1 MIDLFTLPNVLAGL
15 IVVALNGYVLLG
27 GADFGGGVW
36 DLLASGP
43 RRDSQRALIA
53 EAMGPI
59 WEANH
64 VWLIIVVVLLFTCFP
79 PAFAALSITLH
90 IPLTLMLIGIVLRGS
105 AFTFRA
111 HHGEDS
117 AMPLYWGRV
126 FAIASAATPVFLGI
140 CLGAVASG
148 AVPRTGGRTSTADSS
163 LRGSRPSVLRWER

>member
-1 MIDLFTLPNVLAGL
+1 GL

-53 EAMGPI
+53 EAIGPI

-64 VWLIIVVVLLFTCFP
+64 VWLIIVIVLLFTCFP

-105 AFTFRA
+105 RFRRIFGA
-111 HHGEDS
+111 GRSPPPWPSSLLPASRWPWRCGARRRLLMASPHPSGHCLSTLSPVWRPWVPS
-117 AMPLYWGRV
+117 ARSGSA
-126 FAIASAATPVFLGI
+126 AIAWRVWPPP
-140 CLGAVASG
+140 
-148 AVPRTGGRTSTADSS
+148 PR
-163 LRGSRPSVLRWER
+163 SR